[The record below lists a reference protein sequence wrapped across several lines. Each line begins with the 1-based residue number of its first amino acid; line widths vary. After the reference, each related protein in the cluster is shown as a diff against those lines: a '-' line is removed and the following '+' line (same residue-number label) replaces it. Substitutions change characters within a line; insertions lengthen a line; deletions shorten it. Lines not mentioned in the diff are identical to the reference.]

1 MKKKSTAEE
10 YKNVSDVVSRIDSI
24 CLNCPTC
31 HFHAFAEDLGPAPG
45 SNWGT
50 AKQDAVQA
58 ELLLAVDL
66 PSARCTVGGYDTHQ
80 EDLAGCGHTMKYFA
94 GYPCLIRC
102 HRSLTYETFCVKSG
116 KIRVR
121 PVQEE
126 IKRFHIRIIN
136 AGVRDTSVVLVKLVC
151 LSHLKLKLLPMN

>member
-1 MKKKSTAEE
+1 MSKTCMGSQHLQPLEDEKKMKKKSTAEE

-80 EDLAGCGHTMKYFA
+80 EDLAGCGLVFPRAHT
-94 GYPCLIRC
+94 
-102 HRSLTYETFCVKSG
+102 
-116 KIRVR
+116 VR
-121 PVQEE
+121 HVP
-126 IKRFHIRIIN
+126 I
-136 AGVRDTSVVLVKLVC
+136 
-151 LSHLKLKLLPMN
+151 HLKQSRHKT